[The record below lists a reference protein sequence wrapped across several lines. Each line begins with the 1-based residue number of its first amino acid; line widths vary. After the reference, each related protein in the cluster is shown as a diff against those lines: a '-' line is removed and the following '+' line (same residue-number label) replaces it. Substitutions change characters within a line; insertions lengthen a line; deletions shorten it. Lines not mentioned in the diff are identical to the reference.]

1 MCGII
6 GYYGYYGYYV
16 IDFSKESR
24 IDFIDHRWPD
34 NKSFVKGNKYFLGHT
49 RLSIQDIS
57 ELPFNI
63 SW

>member
-1 MCGII
+1 M
-6 GYYGYYGYYV
+6 

-63 SW
+63 SG